1 MPWALRGLRNGV
13 LTTRYP
19 SRPDPYGQAW
29 RGGVAFRG
37 DAAGVAHPPAAQL
50 GCPTGALRDGPAG
63 LELDRG
69 RCILCGRCV
78 QAAPDLL
85 EWRAGAEVA
94 ELRRDELR
102 IPAPGAQ
109 GAELEAVRADLAER
123 VSALGRS
130 VHLRHVD
137 AGSDGSEEWELAA
150 LWNPVYDAH
159 RLGIYLTASPR
170 HADVLIVTGAGA
182 HGMAEPVRATYE
194 AMPRPRVVMALGT
207 DAVSGGLVAPG
218 YAVAGGVADLVP
230 VDVWVPGSPPS
241 PLSILHGLLLALGR
255 LPQRRGGAR

>member
-1 MPWALRGLRNGV
+1 MPWMFRGLRNGV
-13 LTTRYP
+13 LTTGYP
-19 SRPDPYGQAW
+19 ARPDPYGEAW
-29 RGGVAFRG
+29 RGAVRLRGSGVPAPG
-37 DAAGVAHPPAAQL
+37 AARL
-50 GCPTGALRDGPAG
+50 GCPTGALSEAPDG
-63 LELDRG
+63 LRLDRG

-78 QAAPDLL
+78 EAAPEAL
-85 EWRAGAEVA
+85 EWQAGAEVA
-94 ELRRDELR
+94 ALRRDDLL
-102 IPAPGAQ
+102 APSPGP
-109 GAELEAVRADLAER
+109 EDEDLEAVRADLATR

-170 HADVLIVTGAGA
+170 HADVLVVTGAGA
-182 HGMAEPVRATYE
+182 RGMVAPLLATYE

-207 DAVSGGLVAPG
+207 DAISGGLVAPS
-218 YAVAGGVADLVP
+218 YALTGGIGAIVP

-255 LPQRRGGAR
+255 LPDRRGGRS